1 MQEQIL
7 LRCQEVNYKFSTHIV
22 LWMNKKIQTICKMGL
37 SLRSKNEL
45 HNALYT
51 ANQYIF
57 GGTKYDKIKFK
68 IYNNNYLT
76 TGINEYTISD
86 IFADIESYY
95 ATDKEFNM
103 ELNKKFK
110 EKQMSENF
118 ILGIMLALCGGFLD
132 AYTYITRGGVFANA
146 QTGNIVL
153 MGINIAKGDFERV
166 IHYVVPILA
175 FALGILISE
184 VIKATLK
191 KNTHMHWRQ
200 IIVLAEI
207 IILIICGFIPSVKGN
222 TFVNVMVSF
231 VCSLQ
236 VESFR
241 VINGNTVA
249 TTMCTGNLRRGTEL
263 LFLGISKKDKSI
275 AIRSLT
281 YYGINLFFVIGAI
294 VGAVVTKYL
303 DVKSVFIASALLI
316 IPFIMMFKSSEN
328 VEYI

>member
-1 MQEQIL
+1 
-7 LRCQEVNYKFSTHIV
+7 
-22 LWMNKKIQTICKMGL
+22 
-37 SLRSKNEL
+37 
-45 HNALYT
+45 
-51 ANQYIF
+51 
-57 GGTKYDKIKFK
+57 
-68 IYNNNYLT
+68 
-76 TGINEYTISD
+76 
-86 IFADIESYY
+86 
-95 ATDKEFNM
+95 M

-132 AYTYITRGGVFANA
+132 AYTFITRGGVFANA

-166 IHYVVPILA
+166 IHYVVLILA

-184 VIKATLK
+184 VI
-191 KNTHMHWRQ
+191 
-200 IIVLAEI
+200 
-207 IILIICGFIPSVKGN
+207 CGFIPSGKGN

-236 VESFR
+236 IESFR

-249 TTMCTGNLRRGTEL
+249 TTMCTGNLRSGTEL

-303 DVKSVFIASALLI
+303 DVKSIFIASALLI

>member
-1 MQEQIL
+1 
-7 LRCQEVNYKFSTHIV
+7 
-22 LWMNKKIQTICKMGL
+22 
-37 SLRSKNEL
+37 
-45 HNALYT
+45 
-51 ANQYIF
+51 
-57 GGTKYDKIKFK
+57 
-68 IYNNNYLT
+68 
-76 TGINEYTISD
+76 
-86 IFADIESYY
+86 
-95 ATDKEFNM
+95 M

-175 FALGILISE
+175 F
-184 VIKATLK
+184 
-191 KNTHMHWRQ
+191 
-200 IIVLAEI
+200 
-207 IILIICGFIPSVKGN
+207 
-222 TFVNVMVSF
+222 

-249 TTMCTGNLRRGTEL
+249 TTMCTGNLRSGTEL

>member
-1 MQEQIL
+1 
-7 LRCQEVNYKFSTHIV
+7 
-22 LWMNKKIQTICKMGL
+22 
-37 SLRSKNEL
+37 
-45 HNALYT
+45 
-51 ANQYIF
+51 
-57 GGTKYDKIKFK
+57 
-68 IYNNNYLT
+68 
-76 TGINEYTISD
+76 
-86 IFADIESYY
+86 
-95 ATDKEFNM
+95 M

-153 MGINIAKGDFERV
+153 MGRV

-207 IILIICGFIPSVKGN
+207 IILIICGFIPSGKGN

-249 TTMCTGNLRRGTEL
+249 TTMCTGNLRSGTEL
-263 LFLGISKKDKSI
+263 LFLGLSKKDKSI